1 MYLAPGLEPSLRQ
14 KTISDNLY
22 KEMLNNTS
30 IDAAFKAIS
39 EPRRREILRLLGAG
53 ELSAG
58 EIASRFDVTQPAISQ
73 HLSVLAQAGLVV
85 ARKDGT
91 KRMYR
96 AVPQRIEE
104 IRAYL
109 AGFWAIG
116 LDRLKAEAESE
127 QRRMNDASTN

>member
-1 MYLAPGLEPSLRQ
+1 MAPGLEPSLRQ
-14 KTISDNLY
+14 KTISDHLY

>member
-1 MYLAPGLEPSLRQ
+1 
-14 KTISDNLY
+14 
-22 KEMLNNTS
+22 MLKHTLIN
-30 IDAAFKAIS
+30 AAFKAIA

-58 EIASRFDVTQPAISQ
+58 DIASRFDVTQPAISQ
-73 HLSVLAQAGLVV
+73 HLSVLAEAGLVV
-85 ARKDGT
+85 VRKEGT

-96 AVPQRIEE
+96 AVPRRLDE

-109 AGFWAIG
+109 AGFWSTG

-127 QRRMNDASTN
+127 QRRMKDASAN

>member
-1 MYLAPGLEPSLRQ
+1 MAPGLEPSLRQ

-30 IDAAFKAIS
+30 LDAAFKAIS

>member
-1 MYLAPGLEPSLRQ
+1 VYLAPGLEPSLRQ

-30 IDAAFKAIS
+30 IDAAFKATS

>member
-1 MYLAPGLEPSLRQ
+1 
-14 KTISDNLY
+14 
-22 KEMLNNTS
+22 MLNNTS
-30 IDAAFKAIS
+30 IDTALKAIS

-73 HLSVLAQAGLVV
+73 HLAVLAAAGLVV
-85 ARKDGT
+85 ARKEGT

-96 AVPQRIEE
+96 AVPQRFDE

-109 AGFWAIG
+109 AGFWATG

-127 QRRMNDASTN
+127 QRRMKDASAN

>member
-1 MYLAPGLEPSLRQ
+1 VYLAPGLEPSLRQ

-30 IDAAFKAIS
+30 LDAAFKAIS

>member
-1 MYLAPGLEPSLRQ
+1 VYLAPGLEPSLRQ

>member
-1 MYLAPGLEPSLRQ
+1 LRQ

>member
-1 MYLAPGLEPSLRQ
+1 MAPGLEPSLRQ

>member
-1 MYLAPGLEPSLRQ
+1 LAPGLEPSLRQ